1 MTTPAI
7 EVNNLSFGYERGIN
21 VLDSLSFRIEA
32 GARVAIL
39 GSNGAGKS
47 TLVWL
52 LAGLLHGKGDVRIFG
67 ETASASHNKVGL
79 VFQNPEDQLFMPS
92 IREDLILPLVNRG
105 MDEKTATAKTQ
116 ELLQTVGLENH
127 GARPAAKLSYGQ
139 RKRAAIAAALILE
152 PEILILDEPTA
163 ELDGRGVRE
172 LKQTLSSISST
183 LLVVT
188 HDLAFA
194 RDVAE
199 RAILLSN
206 TGQVIGDGETAA
218 VLSNITLLT
227 LAGIV

>member
-1 MTTPAI
+1 MTPAI
-7 EVNNLSFGYERGIN
+7 EVKHLSYAYDGGQDVLRDLSFT
-21 VLDSLSFRIEA
+21 IEP
-32 GARVAIL
+32 GERVAIL
-39 GSNGAGKS
+39 GGNGAGKS

-52 LAGLLHGKGDVRIFG
+52 LAGLLDGKGDVLISG
-67 ETASASHNKVGL
+67 EAASASQGKVGL

-105 MDEKTATAKTQ
+105 MGEKAATVKAQ
-116 ELLQTVGLENH
+116 ALLQTVGLENY
-127 GARPAAKLSYGQ
+127 GDRPAAKLSSGQ

-172 LKQTLSSISST
+172 LKETLSSISST

-194 RDVAE
+194 RDVTD
-199 RAILLSN
+199 RAILLSSR
-206 TGQVIGDGETAA
+206 GRSLYDGKTSAL
-218 VLSNITLLT
+218 LSDYYLLT
-227 LAGIV
+227 QAGVL